1 MHNAPGWQTACSKA
15 SAWGMAMAF
24 SVRTSSVSVT
34 QPARAMSSQ
43 RPCRRVSDLSR
54 KSERSMLLVGL
65 CCRFIDAPGSCLHA
79 NCLCMQALLSCL
91 AYYHMC
97 VLKSLRESLRTGGFP
112 VLYTI
117 LLVQQLEREAE
128 RCDERWDI
136 EDRDSGDG
144 IGQCGTV
151 EGDDLNPEGP
161 VAALR
166 FVGSIEGKS
175 RLCIGTRRIQ
185 TPLLL
190 HPRAK

>member
-1 MHNAPGWQTACSKA
+1 MRFKITRVTVTAI
-15 SAWGMAMAF
+15 
-24 SVRTSSVSVT
+24 
-34 QPARAMSSQ
+34 QPARASTNQ
-43 RPCRRVSDLSR
+43 RPCRCLSDLSCM
-54 KSERSMLLVGL
+54 SERSMLLVGL

-136 EDRDSGDG
+136 EDRHSGDG

-161 VAALR
+161 VAAMR
-166 FVGSIEGKS
+166 FVGSIEGKG
-175 RLCIGTRRIQ
+175 RLGIGTRRIQ

-190 HPRAK
+190 HPRS